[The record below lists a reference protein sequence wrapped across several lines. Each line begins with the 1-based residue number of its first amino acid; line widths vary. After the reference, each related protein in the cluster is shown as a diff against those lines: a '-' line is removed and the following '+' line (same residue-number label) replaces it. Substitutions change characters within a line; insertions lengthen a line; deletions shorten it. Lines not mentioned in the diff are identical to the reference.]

1 MPSPAPRRGRN
12 VNAFQALALL
22 GAFVLVASLGG
33 VLSAGLAMP
42 FVASAG
48 GVAQSS
54 TQFFDQL
61 PSELAQKTLSQQS
74 RIFAADGSLLA
85 TFYWENRIVVPLD
98 QIAKPIQQAVIATE
112 DKRFYE
118 HGGIDPQGLVR
129 AAVKNATTSD
139 VQGAS
144 TLTQQYVKNVL
155 IEAASSAGDV
165 AGVQAAR
172 ETSLIRKLREAKLAI
187 TLEKQMTKNE
197 ILAAYLNIAQFGA
210 SVYGVEAASRH
221 YFGKSA
227 KDVTYVEAALLAGIT
242 QSPSR
247 WDPILH
253 PEAAVQRR
261 DVVLAL
267 MRDQGIITPAQYADA
282 IKITIKDMLANASK
296 DTLGCKTAGDS
307 GFFCDYVTKVIR
319 NDPAFGKTEAER
331 VNLLYRG
338 GLDISTTLDPH
349 LQGLAVTEVRNS
361 VPDLDPSGLGAALVS
376 VEPGTG
382 KILAMAENR
391 TFDPAPTPP
400 VGSTSVNYNT
410 DQAYGGSTG
419 FQPGST
425 FKPFV
430 LTDWLEQGHSLSE
443 VVNAT
448 EKVRKEATFAAACL
462 GPHPFVNSSP
472 PWKPSNVDG
481 AGTGLMT
488 VLKATAN
495 SVNTAFLD
503 IGNQLDLC
511 DIRDVAERLGFH
523 PATGAPT
530 TVFPAMILGG
540 TDTVAPLTMAAADA
554 TFAANGTF
562 CSPIAIT
569 KVVKDGKELPV
580 PDAGCHQVL
589 EQRITSA
596 VEFAM
601 SKVLSE
607 GTAKKSQ
614 LAGGRVAAGKTGTT
628 SKNISLWFTGYTPQ
642 LSTAVLISKPEGG
655 MYIQHIAIN
664 GKYRDFWY
672 GADLAAPTWKRYMD
686 QALAGQPNLAF
697 PAPGNNELF
706 GQQVPVPDVT
716 GQSID
721 SAKAQ
726 LTAAGFHVTV
736 APAGTF
742 SPAAPGSVAATTPSA
757 GSQTA
762 RGGIVTIIPSDG
774 PDPNAPGGG
783 GGVGA
788 VGAIGAIG
796 GVGPKPPHRPARH

>member
-1 MPSPAPRRGRN
+1 MSSPAPRRGRN

-48 GVAQSS
+48 GVANSS

-61 PSELAQKTLSQQS
+61 PAVLARGTLSQQS

-155 IEAASSAGDV
+155 IEAASAVGDV

-172 ETSLIRKLREAKLAI
+172 ATSLIRKLREAKLAI
-187 TLEKQMTKNE
+187 TLEKTMTKNE
-197 ILAAYLNIAQFGA
+197 ILAGYLNIAQFGA
-210 SVYGVEAASRH
+210 SVYGVEAASLH

-247 WDPILH
+247 LDPILH

-261 DVVLAL
+261 DVVLGL
-267 MRDQGIITPAQYADA
+267 MRDQGVITPAQYADG

-296 DTLGCKTAGDS
+296 DTLGCRTAGDS

-319 NDPAFGKTEAER
+319 NDPAFGKTVAER
-331 VNLLYRG
+331 INLLYRG
-338 GLDISTTLDPH
+338 GLDISTTLDPR
-349 LQGLAVTEVRNS
+349 LQSLAVTEVRNS

-400 VGSTSVNYNT
+400 VGSTAVNYNT
-410 DQAYGGSTG
+410 DKAYGGSKG
-419 FQPGST
+419 FSPGSA

-443 VVNAT
+443 VVDAT
-448 EKVRKEATFAAACL
+448 QKTRKM
-462 GPHPFVNSSP
+462 SSFQAKCKGKLTGKDWSP
-472 PWKPSNVDG
+472 GNVDG

-495 SVNTAFLD
+495 SVNTAFVD

-511 DIRDVAERLGFH
+511 DIRDVAESLGFH
-523 PATGAPT
+523 RADGAPT
-530 TVFPAMILGG
+530 DVVPAMILGSNE
-540 TDTVAPLTMAAADA
+540 VAPLTMAAADA

-569 KVVKDGKELPV
+569 KVLDTTGKELPI

-607 GTAKKSQ
+607 GTAKKSA
-614 LAGGRVAAGKTGTT
+614 LAGGRVAAGKTGT
-628 SKNISLWFTGYTPQ
+628 SNNNVALWFTGFTPQ
-642 LSTAVLISKPEGG
+642 LATAVVVTKPEGG
-655 MYIQHIAIN
+655 MPLQHVTIN
-664 GKYRDFWY
+664 GKFQRFWY
-672 GADLAAPTWKRYMD
+672 GADIAAPTWKRYMD

-697 PAPGNNELF
+697 PAPGNNELY
-706 GQQVPVPDVT
+706 GQQILVPDVS

-721 SAKAQ
+721 SAKAR
-726 LTAAGFHVTV
+726 LTAAGFHPTV
-736 APAGTF
+736 AATGAYSSAPQGTVAGTTPPAGTK
-742 SPAAPGSVAATTPSA
+742 
-757 GSQTA
+757 TA
-762 RGGIVTIIPSDG
+762 SGGIVTIIPSNG
-774 PDPNAPGGG
+774 PDPNAQVPGPGFPGGP
-783 GGVGA
+783 VGQGPPNQPGNGKNPGKP
-788 VGAIGAIG
+788 GA
-796 GVGPKPPHRPARH
+796 

>member
-1 MPSPAPRRGRN
+1 MSSPAPRRGRN

-48 GVAQSS
+48 GVANSS

-61 PSELAQKTLSQQS
+61 PGELARNTLSQQS

-129 AAVKNATTSD
+129 AAVKNATTTD
-139 VQGAS
+139 VQGGS

-155 IEAASSAGDV
+155 IEAASAAGDV

-187 TLEKQMTKNE
+187 TLEKTMTKND
-197 ILAAYLNIAQFGA
+197 ILAGYLNIAPFGA
-210 SVYGVEAASRH
+210 SVYGVEAASLH

-242 QSPSR
+242 QSPSK

-261 DVVLAL
+261 DVVLGV
-267 MRDQGIITPAQYADA
+267 MRDQGVITPAQYADD

-296 DTLGCKTAGDS
+296 DTLGCKAAGDS

-319 NDPAFGKTEAER
+319 NDPAFGKTG

-338 GLDISTTLDPH
+338 GLDIYTTLDPH
-349 LQGLAVTEVRNS
+349 LQTLAVTEVRNA
-361 VPDLDPSGLGAALVS
+361 VPDLDPSGLAAALVS

-382 KILAMAENR
+382 KILAMAQNR

-400 VGSTSVNYNT
+400 VGSTAVNYNT
-410 DQAYGGSTG
+410 DKAYGGSKG
-419 FQPGST
+419 FSPGSA

-443 VVNAT
+443 VVDAT
-448 EKVRKEATFAAACL
+448 EKTRKM
-462 GPHPFVNSSP
+462 SSFQAKCKGKLTGKDWRP
-472 PWKPSNVDG
+472 GNVDG

-495 SVNTAFLD
+495 SVNTAFVD

-511 DIRDVAERLGFH
+511 DIRDVAQSLGFH
-523 PATGAPT
+523 RADGAPT
-530 TVFPAMILGG
+530 DVVPAMILGSNE
-540 TDTVAPLTMAAADA
+540 VAPLTMAAADA

-569 KVVKDGKELPV
+569 KVVKDGKELPI

-607 GTAKKSQ
+607 GTAKKSA
-614 LAGGRVAAGKTGTT
+614 LAGGRVAAGKTGT
-628 SKNISLWFTGYTPQ
+628 SQNNVALWFTGFTPQ
-642 LSTAVLISKPEGG
+642 LATAVVVTKPEGG
-655 MYIQHIAIN
+655 MPLQHVTIN
-664 GKYRDFWY
+664 GKFQNFWY
-672 GADLAAPTWKRYMD
+672 GADIAAPTWKRYMD
-686 QALAGQPNLAF
+686 QALAGQPNVPF
-697 PAPGNNELF
+697 PAPGNNELY
-706 GQQVPVPDVT
+706 GQQVSVPDVT

-726 LTAAGFHVTV
+726 LTTAGFRVTV
-736 APAGTF
+736 SATGAFSPTASTGTVAGTT
-742 SPAAPGSVAATTPSA
+742 PASGTS
-757 GSQTA
+757 TA
-762 RGGIVTIIPSDG
+762 KGGIVTIIPSNG
-774 PDPNAPGGG
+774 PDPSLPGQQPGNPG
-783 GGVGA
+783 NPPGNPNP
-788 VGAIGAIG
+788 
-796 GVGPKPPHRPARH
+796 GPGKP

>member
-1 MPSPAPRRGRN
+1 MSSPAPRRGRN

-48 GVAQSS
+48 GVANSS

-61 PSELAQKTLSQQS
+61 PAVLARGTLSQQS

-129 AAVKNATTSD
+129 AAVKNATTTD
-139 VQGAS
+139 MQGAS
-144 TLTQQYVKNVL
+144 TLTQQYVTNVL
-155 IEAASSAGDV
+155 IEAASSTGDV

-172 ETSLIRKLREAKLAI
+172 ATTLICKLREAKLAI
-187 TLEKQMTKNE
+187 TLEKTMTKNE
-197 ILAAYLNIAQFGA
+197 ILAGYLNIAQFGA
-210 SVYGVEAASRH
+210 SVYGVEAASLH

-261 DVVLAL
+261 DVVLGV
-267 MRDQGIITPAQYADA
+267 MRDQGVITPAQYADA
-282 IKITIKDMLANASK
+282 IKITIKDMLANAAK
-296 DTLGCKTAGDS
+296 DTLGCKAAGDS

-319 NDPAFGKTEAER
+319 NDPAFGKTEADR

-338 GLDISTTLDPH
+338 GLDISTTLDPR
-349 LQGLAVTEVRNS
+349 LQSLAVTEVRNS

-382 KILAMAENR
+382 KILAMAQNR

-400 VGSTSVNYNT
+400 VGSTAVNYNT
-410 DQAYGGSTG
+410 DKAYGGSKG
-419 FQPGST
+419 FSPGSA

-430 LTDWLEQGHSLSE
+430 LTDWLLQGHSLSE
-443 VVNAT
+443 VVDAT
-448 EKVRKEATFAAACL
+448 QKTRKYASFQAKCKGKL
-462 GPHPFVNSSP
+462 VGKDYSP
-472 PWKPSNVDG
+472 GNVDG

-495 SVNTAFLD
+495 SVNTAFVD

-511 DIRDVAERLGFH
+511 DIRDVAESLGFH
-523 PATGAPT
+523 RADGAPT
-530 TVFPAMILGG
+530 DVVPSMILG
-540 TDTVAPLTMAAADA
+540 TNETAPLTMAAADA
-554 TFAANGTF
+554 TFAANGLF

-569 KVVKDGKELPV
+569 KVLDPAGKELPI

-589 EQRITSA
+589 EPRITSA

-607 GTAKKSQ
+607 GTAKKSA
-614 LAGGRVAAGKTGTT
+614 LAGGRVAAGKTGT
-628 SKNISLWFTGYTPQ
+628 SQKNVALWFTGFTPQ
-642 LSTAVLISKPEGG
+642 LATAVVVTKPEGG
-655 MYIQHIAIN
+655 MPLQHVTIN
-664 GKYRDFWY
+664 GKYQNFWY
-672 GADLAAPTWKRYMD
+672 GADIAAPTWKRYMD
-686 QALAGQPNLAF
+686 QALAGQPNVAF
-697 PAPGNNELF
+697 PAPGNNELY
-706 GQQVPVPDVT
+706 GQQIPVPDVT

-726 LTAAGFHVTV
+726 LTTAGFRVTV
-736 APAGTF
+736 SATGAFSPTAPTGTVAGTT
-742 SPAAPGSVAATTPSA
+742 PASGTS
-757 GSQTA
+757 TA
-762 RGGIVTIIPSDG
+762 KGGIVTIIPSNG
-774 PDPNAPGGG
+774 PDPSLPGQQPGNPG
-783 GGVGA
+783 
-788 VGAIGAIG
+788 
-796 GVGPKPPHRPARH
+796 

>member
-1 MPSPAPRRGRN
+1 MTADTVLRSRALIDDSAPTRTVDVKGGSWRDPFLQKSPVGSTSRTLDPMASPAPRRGRN
-12 VNAFQALALL
+12 VNALQA
-22 GAFVLVASLGG
+22 
-33 VLSAGLAMP
+33 LAMP

-48 GVAQSS
+48 GVANSS

-61 PSELAQKTLSQQS
+61 PSQLARNTLSQQS

-172 ETSLIRKLREAKLAI
+172 ATSLIRKLREAKLAI
-187 TLEKQMTKNE
+187 TLEKTMTKNE
-197 ILAAYLNIAQFGA
+197 ILAGYLNIAQFGA
-210 SVYGVEAASRH
+210 SVYGVEAASLH

-261 DVVLAL
+261 DVVLGV
-267 MRDQGIITPAQYADA
+267 MRDQGVITPAQYADA
-282 IKITIKDMLANASK
+282 MKITIKDMLANASK
-296 DTLGCKTAGDS
+296 DTLGCRTAGDS

-319 NDPAFGKTEAER
+319 NDPAFGKTVAER
-331 VNLLYRG
+331 INLLYRG
-338 GLDISTTLDPH
+338 GLDISTTLDPR
-349 LQGLAVTEVRNS
+349 LQSLAVTEVRNS

-400 VGSTSVNYNT
+400 VGSTAVNYNT
-410 DQAYGGSTG
+410 DQAYGGSRG
-419 FQPGST
+419 FSPGSA

-430 LTDWLEQGHSLSE
+430 LTDWLLQGHSLSE
-443 VVNAT
+443 VVDAT
-448 EKVRKEATFAAACL
+448 QKTRQKSSFQAKCL
-462 GPHPFVNSSP
+462 GAHPFTGP
-472 PWKPSNVDG
+472 DYRPGNVDG

-495 SVNTAFLD
+495 SVNTAFVD

-511 DIRDVAERLGFH
+511 DITNVAESLGFH
-523 PATGAPT
+523 RADGAKINP
-530 TVFPAMILGG
+530 FPSMIHG
-540 TDTVAPLTMAAADA
+540 TNEVAPLTMAAADA

-562 CSPIAIT
+562 CSPVAIT
-569 KVVKDGKELPV
+569 KVTDTTGKELPI

-589 EQRITSA
+589 EQRITNA

-607 GTAKKSQ
+607 GTAKKSA

-628 SKNISLWFTGYTPQ
+628 QNNIALWFP
-642 LSTAVLISKPEGG
+642 
-655 MYIQHIAIN
+655 
-664 GKYRDFWY
+664 
-672 GADLAAPTWKRYMD
+672 
-686 QALAGQPNLAF
+686 
-697 PAPGNNELF
+697 
-706 GQQVPVPDVT
+706 
-716 GQSID
+716 
-721 SAKAQ
+721 
-726 LTAAGFHVTV
+726 
-736 APAGTF
+736 
-742 SPAAPGSVAATTPSA
+742 
-757 GSQTA
+757 
-762 RGGIVTIIPSDG
+762 
-774 PDPNAPGGG
+774 
-783 GGVGA
+783 
-788 VGAIGAIG
+788 
-796 GVGPKPPHRPARH
+796 